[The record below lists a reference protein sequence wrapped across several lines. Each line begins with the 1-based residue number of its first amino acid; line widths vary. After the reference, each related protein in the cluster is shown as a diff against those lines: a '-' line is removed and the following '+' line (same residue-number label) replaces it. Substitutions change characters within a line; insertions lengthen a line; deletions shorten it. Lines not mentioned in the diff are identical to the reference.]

1 MTTRAVI
8 HFTGEDLDDVLAFS
22 RIKADVKKMMRE
34 GHELIIM
41 HGGEIQFDRALKKRN
56 WDAAK
61 HTPPETLALR
71 DETILEL
78 TKNFVSK
85 LSDDL
90 VPALALA
97 AKDLGMVQIAAS
109 GDEPPH
115 IVKVKAELLVAH
127 LQKKVVPVISPLVRD
142 GDGRSRMMTSEVI
155 AAKLSAAL
163 GADMLIYVSET
174 PKILGE
180 GKPLEKLS
188 EADAAEK
195 NIIVPEAARAAWQ
208 SLREGTKQ
216 AFITTLSGM
225 EKILLQSQPA
235 PTELILMESI

>member
-1 MTTRAVI
+1 MTMRAVI

-22 RIKADVKKMMRE
+22 RIKSDVKKMWRE
-34 GHELIIM
+34 GHELIIV
-41 HGGEIQFDRALKKRN
+41 HSGESQARRAFEKRN

-61 HTPPETLALR
+61 HTEPETLALR

-78 TKNFVSK
+78 TKNFAAK

-90 VPALALA
+90 VPALLLA
-97 AKDLGMVQIAAS
+97 AKDLGMVRIDTS
-109 GDEPPH
+109 GETPQ

-127 LQKKVVPVISPLVRD
+127 LQKKIVPVISPLVKD
-142 GDGRSRMMTSEVI
+142 EHGRSLIMTSEVI

-174 PKILGE
+174 HKILDE
-180 GKPLEKLS
+180 GKSLEKLS
-188 EADAAEK
+188 EADAAGR
-195 NIIVPEAARAAWQ
+195 NITVPEAARAAWQ
-208 SLREGTKQ
+208 SLREGTVQ
-216 AFITTLSGM
+216 AFITRLGGM

-235 PTELILMESI
+235 PTELTLMESI